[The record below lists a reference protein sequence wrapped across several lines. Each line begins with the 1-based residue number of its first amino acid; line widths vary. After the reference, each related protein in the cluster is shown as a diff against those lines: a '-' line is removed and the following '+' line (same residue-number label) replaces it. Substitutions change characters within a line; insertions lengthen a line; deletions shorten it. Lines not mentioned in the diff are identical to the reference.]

1 MFPADR
7 HRSGRCRPRP
17 WLRHWHYPCDIT
29 LGEHA
34 ESMGGH
40 DGEEELIYL
49 AQRQRGVRHH
59 ADLALHARIDDE
71 RLAAELADLIDEGAY
86 VGVLR
91 LIVQPSWRVL
101 LASMPGSATAGQGAA
116 SRLVAIR
123 QAAGA
128 KRLRHRSIVFHGLVV
143 EGAASGWFTASSR
156 CWRRASICC
165 CICCVSSSCGSA

>member
-1 MFPADR
+1 MLHLDNPCFQLIATAR
-7 HRSGRCRPRP
+7 AAAG
-17 WLRHWHYPCDIT
+17 LGLGFGIGHYPCYIT

-86 VGVLR
+86 VGVLEIDR
-91 LIVQPSWRVL
+91 PAI
-101 LASMPGSATAGQGAA
+101 LASIAGLDAGFGGQQGQGGGQ
-116 SRLVAIR
+116 
-123 QAAGA
+123 QAG
-128 KRLRHRSIVFHGLVV
+128 GD
-143 EGAASGWFTASSR
+143 
-156 CWRRASICC
+156 
-165 CICCVSSSCGSA
+165 